1 MVKPSYSVP
10 LYKRKS
16 LGNKKCGSNKC
27 DNPVNRRVLF
37 SLGFSA
43 SFCEKCADELIRNN
57 LGVEDGF
64 TCSSMGKDVNNVNGS
79 LSWENE

>member
-1 MVKPSYSVP
+1 MKPNYSVS

-16 LGNKKCGSNKC
+16 IGNKKCGSNKC
-27 DNPVNRRVLF
+27 DNQVNRRVLF

-57 LGVEDGF
+57 LGVDEGI
-64 TCSSMGKDVNNVNGS
+64 TGSSVGKDVNIANGS
-79 LSWENE
+79 LIEENE